1 MKTQCTALRHHST
14 FKVNQLPHIK
24 KITAEATGKIG
35 WAKDPNRK
43 TEARTENT
51 VLFTE
56 GEKNAGIVPFHIC
69 FNIFEIEKK
78 KN

>member
-14 FKVNQLPHIK
+14 FKVNQLPHIT
-24 KITAEATGKIG
+24 KITAEATGKTG
-35 WAKDPNRK
+35 WAKGPNRK

-56 GEKNAGIVPFHIC
+56 GEKMQELCLFTFVL
-69 FNIFEIEKK
+69 IFLK
-78 KN
+78 